1 MLFYKI
7 TIPFTLKNVT
17 GEVVVVLNAVR
28 PKSELRAEISFT
40 SLSDECDI
48 LGGGNFNGS
57 SYCHNDDEFD
67 LYTGVKLAVER
78 ATKLLS
84 KEFRKAILASVEC
97 SLADGKEQ
105 ERAVRL
111 YKLVDPEFN

>member
-7 TIPFTLKNVT
+7 TIPFTLRNVT
-17 GEVVVVLNAVR
+17 GEVVVILNAVR
-28 PKSELRAEISFT
+28 PKSELRAEVSFT
-40 SLSDECDI
+40 SLSDELNI

-57 SYCHNDDEFD
+57 SYCHNDDEFN

-84 KEFRKAILASVEC
+84 KEFRKVILSAVEN

-111 YKLVDPEFN
+111 YKLVGQEF